1 MLVRAGASE
10 CVCVSVHLEQSL
22 RTRFCALPILLLL
35 FFIILSP
42 TTAVLVARCS
52 GFSPAG
58 AKVRMPVVNNFCWVI
73 SFKVKGSS
81 ADTML
86 PLAPMVTAADAG
98 FKQPE
103 RMHAVLKLWLLTAS
117 VHSVG

>member
-1 MLVRAGASE
+1 M
-10 CVCVSVHLEQSL
+10 
-22 RTRFCALPILLLL
+22 
-35 FFIILSP
+35 
-42 TTAVLVARCS
+42 LVARCS

-81 ADTML
+81 ADAAL
-86 PLAPMVTAADAG
+86 PLAPTVTAADAG

-103 RMHAVLKLWLLTAS
+103 RMHAVLKRWLLLSLIHISEPTRPP
-117 VHSVG
+117 

>member
-1 MLVRAGASE
+1 MLVRAGTA
-10 CVCVSVHLEQSL
+10 VQGYALRIVSKDKIL
-22 RTRFCALPILLLL
+22 RLTNP
-35 FFIILSP
+35 FIIFYIIMSP

-81 ADTML
+81 ADAVL
-86 PLAPMVTAADAG
+86 PLAPMITAADAG

-103 RMHAVLKLWLLTAS
+103 KMYLVLKLWLLTAS

>member
-1 MLVRAGASE
+1 MLYKY
-10 CVCVSVHLEQSL
+10 
-22 RTRFCALPILLLL
+22 FCDYLLLL
-35 FFIILSP
+35 VSP

-81 ADTML
+81 ADAAL
-86 PLAPMVTAADAG
+86 PLAPTVTAADAG

-103 RMHAVLKLWLLTAS
+103 RMHAVLKRWLLTAS
-117 VHSVG
+117 VHSLE